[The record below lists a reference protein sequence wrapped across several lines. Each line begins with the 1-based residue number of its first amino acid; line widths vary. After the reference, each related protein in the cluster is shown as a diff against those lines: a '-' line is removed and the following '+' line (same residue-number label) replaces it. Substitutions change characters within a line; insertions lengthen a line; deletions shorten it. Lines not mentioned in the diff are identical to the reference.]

1 MSATRRHLAA
11 LGALLLAACPGSG
24 HAVTVVS
31 TESVLNRGFGVNLH
45 LDNCCQGNYG
55 DLPTIVKQL
64 NYIGVRHVRDWA
76 DSDAQMTI
84 WHQLRAATGLRFHA
98 SIPETSPAHQ
108 KASLDRIAA
117 VLKSDPGLIE
127 VIEGPNEED
136 NAYPMSVGATLAQA
150 AALQIQVAAVGKT
163 YGVPVAQLTVGA
175 GWYPPLYEGH
185 YKSFGTPPADL
196 GNAHIYMN
204 ANSPPLISLIRIG
217 NLAAYSV
224 PGKPVDV
231 TEFGTYQKLGQ
242 SDAVTS
248 TYMHEAPFD
257 AFALGYVGLSVYALH
272 DDMSGVV
279 GFYTRDGY
287 KRDFADYW
295 HFTTQ
300 LLADPAGRLLPP
312 KTLNLSFSGKGSG
325 IAPLG
330 IKNLAM
336 YKSDGSLWI
345 AAYDEERSGAPD
357 SIETIRLDRSYA
369 VVTVIDARNGVTV
382 AQYHNTASI
391 ALPLPCN
398 HVYFVVAK

>member
-1 MSATRRHLAA
+1 MSAIRRY
-11 LGALLLAACPGSG
+11 LLAACTVLLGTCPGTG
-24 HAVTVVS
+24 QAATVVS
-31 TESVLNRGFGVNLH
+31 TEAVLNRVFGVNLH
-45 LDNCCQGNYG
+45 MDDCCKGNYG
-55 DLPTIVKQL
+55 NLATVVAELK
-64 NYIGVRHVRDWA
+64 YIGVRRVRDWA
-76 DSDAQMTI
+76 STDAQMTV

-108 KASLDRIAA
+108 QASLDRIVR

-127 VIEGPNEED
+127 VIEGGNEED
-136 NAYPMSVGATLAQA
+136 DPFPASLGASLPQA
-150 AALQIQVAAVGKT
+150 VALQKQVAAVGQT
-163 YGVPVAQLTVGA
+163 YGVPVAQLTVGS
-175 GWYPPLYEGH
+175 GWFPPLYEGH

-224 PGKPVDV
+224 PGKAVDV
-231 TEFGTYQKLGQ
+231 TEFGIYKNLGQ

-257 AFALGYVGLSVYALH
+257 AFALGYAGLFVYALH
-272 DDMSGVV
+272 DDVSGVV
-279 GFYTRDGY
+279 SFYTREGF

-312 KTLNLSFSGKGSG
+312 KTLDLRFSGKASG

-330 IKNLAM
+330 IKNLPM

-345 AAYDEERSGAPD
+345 AAYDEERRDAAD
-357 SIETIRLDRSYA
+357 SSETITFDRSYA
-369 VVTVIDARNGVTV
+369 NVTVIDARNAVTV
-382 AQYHNTASI
+382 AQYRNTASI
-391 ALPLPCN
+391 TLPLPCN